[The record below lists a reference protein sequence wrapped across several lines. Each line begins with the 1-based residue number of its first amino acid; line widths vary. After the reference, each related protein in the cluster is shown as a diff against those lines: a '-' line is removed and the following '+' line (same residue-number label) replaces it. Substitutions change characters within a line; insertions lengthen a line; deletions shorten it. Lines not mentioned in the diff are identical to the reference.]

1 MARDNDTTTRFNVDI
16 TELRTQFREAQRQ
29 VRLANSEFQSA
40 TSGMNN
46 WADSADGLSAKINQL
61 NNVLVSEERK
71 LDILRREYELTANA
85 MGSNSR
91 EAQELLIRLNN
102 QQATV
107 GRLRRDITNYQ
118 ASLDEMT
125 SSTNDS
131 RTALERLTDTVSGQE
146 KQLKGLKDDLAN
158 AVLVYG
164 ENSAEAQALK
174 SQIERLNN
182 ELNANRDQ
190 LNNARQSAENYADS
204 LNNSGDSANDN
215 RSALE
220 RLSDTV
226 SGQEKQ
232 LKGLKDD
239 LANAVLVYGE
249 NSAEAQALRS
259 EIERLN
265 TEYNNNRNQLNN
277 ARQSVEDYADSL
289 NNSGDSANDNR
300 TALERLTDTVSDQE
314 TRLADLREAYANAVI
329 EQGESSAEAQ
339 RLAGEISQLS
349 QELSDNRETL
359 ENARNSADEFDNS
372 LEDVEESAEDTG
384 DGFTVL
390 KGAISDLVSDAL
402 SYAIDKFKELMTSAD
417 QALNTLQVKTGL
429 SSDEMSKFKDEM
441 NDLYKNNY
449 GESLEDI
456 ADSFA
461 KVTQNSKETDP
472 SKIKDLVKNAIV
484 LRDSFGYE
492 IPESMRAVNMLIDQF
507 GMTGEEAFNLIAQG
521 SQNGLDKN
529 EDLLDTIN
537 EYGVHY
543 HNLGYSAEEFFN
555 SLKNGTDAGTFSVD
569 KLGDAMK
576 EFGIIAKEGS
586 DETVNAWAT
595 LGLVQG
601 DNSERIQAT
610 TDEISKQKEK
620 IADLEKKLK
629 YAYIEQGNFNEKT
642 DELKKMK
649 MADNIAD
656 WESEL
661 SDLKNG
667 LSLNEKGLKEMQNAG
682 GDTKYTISEL
692 MSAFNEGGDK
702 AKEAT
707 QDVMNALFELDD
719 ETERNALGVQ
729 LFGTMWED
737 LQADGVKALSKIDGE
752 FDKTAETMKEID
764 SIKYDDIGSALGVL
778 GRTIETEIIRP
789 FVDKVVP
796 PIKDFIGWLIENIPI
811 VESTLAGIGT
821 AMATMFVAKQI
832 MAVVN
837 SWKAYKTATEG
848 ASIAQ
853 WLLNSAQLAS
863 PMTLII
869 GLIAGLVA
877 AFVVL
882 WNKSEAFRNFW
893 IELWE
898 NIKSITSDVVT
909 AVGEFFSNLWEN
921 IKSVYSTVAEWFS
934 EKFTAVK
941 DAIITVITPIL
952 DFFSEVWAKIKE
964 FFTPAVEW
972 FKELF
977 SSVWQTI
984 KDIWDNITGFLE
996 GCWELIKVV
1005 FTPVAEW
1012 FKEKFSSAWNGI
1024 KDIFSAVKGWF
1035 TDRWDEI
1042 KAVFSPVADY
1052 FSEKFTGGW
1061 NKTKEAFS
1069 KAGSFFS
1076 DLWEEIKKP
1085 FSTVATWFRDTF
1097 SEAWQNVKDV
1107 FSTGGRIFEGIKEG
1121 ISGVFTTVV
1130 NGIIRGINNVI
1141 EVPFDAI
1148 NSALRKIRDVSI
1160 AGVEPFAD
1168 KIHEIDVPHI
1178 PELARGGVLRKGK
1191 WGFLEGDGDEAVVPL
1206 EKNTR
1211 WIDEVASRIIG
1222 AMPGGIPGTPGNV
1235 SSITNYNFYQ
1245 TNNSPKALSRLEIY
1259 RQSKNLLN
1267 AKGV

>member
-29 VRLANSEFQSA
+29 VRLANAEFQSA

-71 LDILRREYELTANA
+71 LDILRREYELTANE
-85 MGSNSR
+85 MGANSR

-125 SSTNDS
+125 ASTNDS
-131 RTALERLTDTVSGQE
+131 RTALERLTDTVSDQE

-190 LNNARQSAENYADS
+190 INNARQSAENYADS

-226 SGQEKQ
+226 S
-232 LKGLKDD
+232 
-239 LANAVLVYGE
+239 
-249 NSAEAQALRS
+249 
-259 EIERLN
+259 
-265 TEYNNNRNQLNN
+265 
-277 ARQSVEDYADSL
+277 
-289 NNSGDSANDNR
+289 
-300 TALERLTDTVSDQE
+300 DQE
-314 TRLADLREAYANAVI
+314 ARLADLREAYANAVI

-349 QELSDNRETL
+349 QELSDNRDTL

-390 KGAISDLVSDAL
+390 KGAISDLVADAL
-402 SYAIDKFKELMTSAD
+402 NFAIDKFKELMTSAD

-456 ADSFA
+456 ADVFSA
-461 KVTQNSKETDP
+461 ITQNSKETDP
-472 SKIKDLVKNAIV
+472 SKIKDLAKNAIV

-507 GMTGEEAFNLIAQG
+507 GLTGEEAFNLIAQG

-576 EFGIIAKEGS
+576 EFSIVAKEGS

-620 IADLEKKLK
+620 IAELEKKLK

-898 NIKSITSDVVT
+898 NIKSITSEVVT
-909 AVGEFFSNLWEN
+909 AVGEFFSSLWEN
-921 IKSVYSTVAEWFS
+921 IKSVYASVTEWFS

-1148 NSALRKIRDVSI
+1148 NSALIKIRDVSI

-1235 SSITNYNFYQ
+1235 SSTTNYNFYQ

>member
-125 SSTNDS
+125 ASTNDS
-131 RTALERLTDTVSGQE
+131 RTALERLTDTVSDQE

-226 SGQEKQ
+226 S
-232 LKGLKDD
+232 
-239 LANAVLVYGE
+239 
-249 NSAEAQALRS
+249 
-259 EIERLN
+259 
-265 TEYNNNRNQLNN
+265 
-277 ARQSVEDYADSL
+277 
-289 NNSGDSANDNR
+289 
-300 TALERLTDTVSDQE
+300 DQE
-314 TRLADLREAYANAVI
+314 ARLADLREAYANAVI

-390 KGAISDLVSDAL
+390 KGAISDLVADAL
-402 SYAIDKFKELMTSAD
+402 NFAIDKFKELMTSAD

-456 ADSFA
+456 ADVFSA
-461 KVTQNSKETDP
+461 ITQNSKETDP
-472 SKIKDLVKNAIV
+472 SKIKDLAKNAIV

-507 GMTGEEAFNLIAQG
+507 GLTGEEAFNLIAQG
-521 SQNGLDKN
+521 TQNGLDKN

-576 EFGIIAKEGS
+576 EFSIVAKEGS

-649 MADNIAD
+649 MADNIAE
-656 WESEL
+656 WEAEL

-821 AMATMFVAKQI
+821 AMTTMFVAKQI

-898 NIKSITSDVVT
+898 NIKSITSEVVT

-921 IKSVYSTVAEWFS
+921 IKAVYKSVAEWFS

-1012 FKEKFSSAWNGI
+1012 FKDKFSSAWNGI

-1148 NSALRKIRDVSI
+1148 NSALIKIRDVSI

-1235 SSITNYNFYQ
+1235 SSTTNYNFYQ

>member
-71 LDILRREYELTANA
+71 LEILRREYDLTANE
-85 MGSNSR
+85 MGANSR

-125 SSTNDS
+125 ASTNDS
-131 RTALERLTDTVSGQE
+131 RTALERLTDTVSDQE

-164 ENSAEAQALK
+164 ENSTEAQALK

-226 SGQEKQ
+226 S
-232 LKGLKDD
+232 
-239 LANAVLVYGE
+239 
-249 NSAEAQALRS
+249 
-259 EIERLN
+259 
-265 TEYNNNRNQLNN
+265 
-277 ARQSVEDYADSL
+277 
-289 NNSGDSANDNR
+289 
-300 TALERLTDTVSDQE
+300 DQE

-349 QELSDNRETL
+349 QELSDNRDTL

-390 KGAISDLVSDAL
+390 KGAISDLVADAL
-402 SYAIDKFKELMTSAD
+402 NFAIDKFKELMTSAD

-456 ADSFA
+456 ADVFSA
-461 KVTQNSKETDP
+461 ITQNSKETDP
-472 SKIKDLVKNAIV
+472 SKIKDLAKNAIV

-507 GMTGEEAFNLIAQG
+507 GLTGEEAFNLIAQG

-601 DNSERIQAT
+601 DNSERIQTT

-898 NIKSITSDVVT
+898 NIKSITSEVVT
-909 AVGEFFSNLWEN
+909 AVGEFFSGLWEN

-1052 FSEKFTGGW
+1052 FSEKFNDGW
-1061 NKTKEAFS
+1061 DKIKNAFS

-1267 AKGV
+1267 AKGM

>member
-29 VRLANSEFQSA
+29 VRLANAEFQSA

-71 LDILRREYELTANA
+71 LDILRREYELTANE
-85 MGSNSR
+85 MGANSR

-125 SSTNDS
+125 ASTNDS
-131 RTALERLTDTVSGQE
+131 RTALERLTDTVSDQE

-190 LNNARQSAENYADS
+190 INNARQSAENYADS

-226 SGQEKQ
+226 S
-232 LKGLKDD
+232 
-239 LANAVLVYGE
+239 
-249 NSAEAQALRS
+249 
-259 EIERLN
+259 
-265 TEYNNNRNQLNN
+265 
-277 ARQSVEDYADSL
+277 
-289 NNSGDSANDNR
+289 
-300 TALERLTDTVSDQE
+300 DQE
-314 TRLADLREAYANAVI
+314 ARLADLREAYANAVI

-390 KGAISDLVSDAL
+390 KGAISDLVADAL
-402 SYAIDKFKELMTSAD
+402 NFAIDKFKELMTSAD

-456 ADSFA
+456 ADVFSA
-461 KVTQNSKETDP
+461 ITQNSKETDP
-472 SKIKDLVKNAIV
+472 SKIKDLAKNAIV

-507 GMTGEEAFNLIAQG
+507 GLTGEEAFNLIAQG

-601 DNSERIQAT
+601 DNSERIQTT

-898 NIKSITSDVVT
+898 NIKSITSEVVT
-909 AVGEFFSNLWEN
+909 AVGEFFSGLWEN

-1052 FSEKFTGGW
+1052 FSEKFNDGW
-1061 NKTKEAFS
+1061 DKIKNAFS

>member
-29 VRLANSEFQSA
+29 VRLANAEFQSA

-71 LDILRREYELTANA
+71 LDILRREYELTANE
-85 MGSNSR
+85 MGANSR

-125 SSTNDS
+125 ASTNDS
-131 RTALERLTDTVSGQE
+131 RTALERLTDTVSDQE

-190 LNNARQSAENYADS
+190 INNARQSAENYADS

-226 SGQEKQ
+226 S
-232 LKGLKDD
+232 
-239 LANAVLVYGE
+239 
-249 NSAEAQALRS
+249 
-259 EIERLN
+259 
-265 TEYNNNRNQLNN
+265 
-277 ARQSVEDYADSL
+277 
-289 NNSGDSANDNR
+289 
-300 TALERLTDTVSDQE
+300 DQE
-314 TRLADLREAYANAVI
+314 ARLADLREAYANAVI

-390 KGAISDLVSDAL
+390 KGAISDLVADAL
-402 SYAIDKFKELMTSAD
+402 NFAIDKFKELMTSAD

-456 ADSFA
+456 ADVFSA
-461 KVTQNSKETDP
+461 ITQNSKETDP
-472 SKIKDLVKNAIV
+472 SKIKDLAKNAIV

-507 GMTGEEAFNLIAQG
+507 GLTGEEAFNLIAQG

-649 MADNIAD
+649 MADNIAE
-656 WESEL
+656 WEAEL

-719 ETERNALGVQ
+719 ETERNVLGVQ

-898 NIKSITSDVVT
+898 NIKSITSEVVT
-909 AVGEFFSNLWEN
+909 AVGEFFSSLWEN

-1012 FKEKFSSAWNGI
+1012 FKDKFSSAWNGI

-1148 NSALRKIRDVSI
+1148 NSALTKIRDVSI

-1235 SSITNYNFYQ
+1235 SSTTNYNFYQ

>member
-131 RTALERLTDTVSGQE
+131 RTALERLTDTVSDQE

-182 ELNANRDQ
+182 ELNANRGQ

-220 RLSDTV
+220 RLS
-226 SGQEKQ
+226 
-232 LKGLKDD
+232 
-239 LANAVLVYGE
+239 
-249 NSAEAQALRS
+249 
-259 EIERLN
+259 
-265 TEYNNNRNQLNN
+265 
-277 ARQSVEDYADSL
+277 
-289 NNSGDSANDNR
+289 
-300 TALERLTDTVSDQE
+300 DTVSDQE

-456 ADSFA
+456 ADVFSA
-461 KVTQNSKETDP
+461 ITQNSKETDP
-472 SKIKDLVKNAIV
+472 SKIKDLAKNAIV

-507 GMTGEEAFNLIAQG
+507 GLTSEEAFNLIAQG
-521 SQNGLDKN
+521 TQNGLDKN

-576 EFGIIAKEGS
+576 EFGIVAKEGS

-620 IADLEKKLK
+620 SADLEKKLK

-649 MADNIAD
+649 MADNIAE

-707 QDVMNALFELDD
+707 QDVMQALFALDD

-737 LQADGVKALSKIDGE
+737 LQADGVKALSNINGE

-811 VESTLAGIGT
+811 VEGTLAGIGT

-869 GLIAGLVA
+869 GLIAGLVT

-898 NIKSITSDVVT
+898 NIKSITSEVVT
-909 AVGEFFSNLWEN
+909 AVGDFFSGLWEN
-921 IKSVYSTVAEWFS
+921 IKAVYATVAEWFS

-952 DFFSEVWAKIKE
+952 DFFSGVWAKIKE

>member
-29 VRLANSEFQSA
+29 VRLANAEFQSA

-46 WADSADGLSAKINQL
+46 WADSTDGLSAKINQL

-71 LDILRREYELTANA
+71 LEILRREYDLTANE
-85 MGSNSR
+85 MGANSR

-125 SSTNDS
+125 ASTNDS
-131 RTALERLTDTVSGQE
+131 RTALERLTDTVSDQE

-190 LNNARQSAENYADS
+190 INNARQSAENYADS
-204 LNNSGDSANDN
+204 LNNSGGSANDN

-220 RLSDTV
+220 RLS
-226 SGQEKQ
+226 
-232 LKGLKDD
+232 
-239 LANAVLVYGE
+239 
-249 NSAEAQALRS
+249 
-259 EIERLN
+259 
-265 TEYNNNRNQLNN
+265 
-277 ARQSVEDYADSL
+277 
-289 NNSGDSANDNR
+289 
-300 TALERLTDTVSDQE
+300 DTVSDQE

-349 QELSDNRETL
+349 QELSDNRDTL
-359 ENARNSADEFDNS
+359 ENVRNSADEFDNS

-390 KGAISDLVSDAL
+390 KGAISDLVADAL
-402 SYAIDKFKELMTSAD
+402 NFAIDKFKELMTSAD

-456 ADSFA
+456 ADVFSA
-461 KVTQNSKETDP
+461 ITQNSKETDP
-472 SKIKDLVKNAIV
+472 SKIKDLAKNAIV

-507 GMTGEEAFNLIAQG
+507 GLTGEEAFNLIAQG

-569 KLGDAMK
+569 NLGDAMK
-576 EFGIIAKEGS
+576 ELGIVAKEGS

-649 MADNIAD
+649 MADNIAE
-656 WESEL
+656 WEAEL

-821 AMATMFVAKQI
+821 AMAAMFVAKQI

-898 NIKSITSDVVT
+898 NIKSITSEVVT
-909 AVGEFFSNLWEN
+909 AVGEFFSGLWEN

-1012 FKEKFSSAWNGI
+1012 FKDKFSSAWNGI

-1052 FSEKFTGGW
+1052 FSEKFNDGW
-1061 NKTKEAFS
+1061 DKTKEAFS

-1107 FSTGGRIFEGIKEG
+1107 FSTGGHIFEGIKEG

-1148 NSALRKIRDVSI
+1148 NSALIKIRDVSI

-1235 SSITNYNFYQ
+1235 SSTTNYNFYQ

>member
-131 RTALERLTDTVSGQE
+131 RTALERLTDTVSDQE
-146 KQLKGLKDDLAN
+146 KQLKGLKDGLAN

-220 RLSDTV
+220 RLS
-226 SGQEKQ
+226 
-232 LKGLKDD
+232 
-239 LANAVLVYGE
+239 
-249 NSAEAQALRS
+249 
-259 EIERLN
+259 
-265 TEYNNNRNQLNN
+265 
-277 ARQSVEDYADSL
+277 
-289 NNSGDSANDNR
+289 
-300 TALERLTDTVSDQE
+300 DTVSDQE

-456 ADSFA
+456 ADVFSA
-461 KVTQNSKETDP
+461 ITQNSKETDP
-472 SKIKDLVKNAIV
+472 SKIKDLAKNAIV

-507 GMTGEEAFNLIAQG
+507 GLTSEEAFNLIAQG
-521 SQNGLDKN
+521 TQNGLDKN

-576 EFGIIAKEGS
+576 EFGIVAKEGS

-649 MADNIAD
+649 MADNIAE

-707 QDVMNALFELDD
+707 QDVMQALFALDD

-737 LQADGVKALSKIDGE
+737 LQADGVKALSNINGE

-811 VESTLAGIGT
+811 VEGTLAGIGT

-869 GLIAGLVA
+869 GLIAGLVT

-898 NIKSITSDVVT
+898 NIKSITSEVVT
-909 AVGEFFSNLWEN
+909 AVGDFFSGLWEN
-921 IKSVYSTVAEWFS
+921 IKAVYATVAEWFS

-952 DFFSEVWAKIKE
+952 DFFSGVWAKIKE
-964 FFTPAVEW
+964 FFAPAVEW

-1012 FKEKFSSAWNGI
+1012 FKDKFSSAWNGI

-1130 NGIIRGINNVI
+1130 NDIIRGINNVI

-1148 NSALRKIRDVSI
+1148 NSALIKIRDVSI

-1235 SSITNYNFYQ
+1235 SSTTNYNFYQ

>member
-29 VRLANSEFQSA
+29 VRLANAEFQSA

-71 LDILRREYELTANA
+71 LEILRREYDLTANE
-85 MGSNSR
+85 MGANSR

-125 SSTNDS
+125 ASTNDS
-131 RTALERLTDTVSGQE
+131 RTALERLTDTVSDQE

-220 RLSDTV
+220 RLS
-226 SGQEKQ
+226 
-232 LKGLKDD
+232 
-239 LANAVLVYGE
+239 
-249 NSAEAQALRS
+249 
-259 EIERLN
+259 
-265 TEYNNNRNQLNN
+265 
-277 ARQSVEDYADSL
+277 
-289 NNSGDSANDNR
+289 
-300 TALERLTDTVSDQE
+300 DTVSDQE

-390 KGAISDLVSDAL
+390 KGAISDLVADAL
-402 SYAIDKFKELMTSAD
+402 NFAIDKFKELMTSAD

-456 ADSFA
+456 ADVFSA
-461 KVTQNSKETDP
+461 ITQNSKETDP
-472 SKIKDLVKNAIV
+472 SKIKDLAKNAIV

-507 GMTGEEAFNLIAQG
+507 GLTGEEAFNLIAQG

-601 DNSERIQAT
+601 DNSERIQTT

-620 IADLEKKLK
+620 IAELEKKLK

-796 PIKDFIGWLIENIPI
+796 PIKDFIGWLIQNIPI

-877 AFVVL
+877 SFVVL

-898 NIKSITSDVVT
+898 NIKSITSEVVT
-909 AVGEFFSNLWEN
+909 AVGEFFSSLWEN

-1052 FSEKFTGGW
+1052 FSEKFNDGW
-1061 NKTKEAFS
+1061 DKIKNAFS

-1148 NSALRKIRDVSI
+1148 NSALTKIRDVSI

-1235 SSITNYNFYQ
+1235 SSTTNYNFYQ

>member
-131 RTALERLTDTVSGQE
+131 RTALERLTDTVSDQE

-220 RLSDTV
+220 RLS
-226 SGQEKQ
+226 
-232 LKGLKDD
+232 
-239 LANAVLVYGE
+239 
-249 NSAEAQALRS
+249 
-259 EIERLN
+259 
-265 TEYNNNRNQLNN
+265 
-277 ARQSVEDYADSL
+277 
-289 NNSGDSANDNR
+289 
-300 TALERLTDTVSDQE
+300 DTVSDQE

-456 ADSFA
+456 ADVFSA
-461 KVTQNSKETDP
+461 ITQNSKETDP
-472 SKIKDLVKNAIV
+472 SKIKDLAKNAIV

-507 GMTGEEAFNLIAQG
+507 GLTGEEAFNLIAQG

-601 DNSERIQAT
+601 DNSERIQTT

-620 IADLEKKLK
+620 IAELEKKLK

-898 NIKSITSDVVT
+898 NIKSITSEVVT
-909 AVGEFFSNLWEN
+909 AVGEFFSSLWEN
-921 IKSVYSTVAEWFS
+921 IKSVYASVTEWFS

-1052 FSEKFTGGW
+1052 FSEKFNDGW
-1061 NKTKEAFS
+1061 DKIKNAFS

-1148 NSALRKIRDVSI
+1148 NSALTKIRDVSI

-1235 SSITNYNFYQ
+1235 SSTTNYNFYQ

>member
-190 LNNARQSAENYADS
+190 INNARQSAENYADS

-220 RLSDTV
+220 RLS
-226 SGQEKQ
+226 
-232 LKGLKDD
+232 
-239 LANAVLVYGE
+239 
-249 NSAEAQALRS
+249 
-259 EIERLN
+259 
-265 TEYNNNRNQLNN
+265 
-277 ARQSVEDYADSL
+277 
-289 NNSGDSANDNR
+289 
-300 TALERLTDTVSDQE
+300 DTVSDQE

-456 ADSFA
+456 ADVFSA
-461 KVTQNSKETDP
+461 ITQNSKETDP
-472 SKIKDLVKNAIV
+472 SKIKDLAKNAIV

-507 GMTGEEAFNLIAQG
+507 GLTGEEAFNLIAQG

-649 MADNIAD
+649 MADNIAE
-656 WESEL
+656 WEAEL

-898 NIKSITSDVVT
+898 NIKSITSEVVT
-909 AVGEFFSNLWEN
+909 AVGEFFSSLWEN
-921 IKSVYSTVAEWFS
+921 IKSVYASVTEWFS

-1012 FKEKFSSAWNGI
+1012 FKDKFSSAWNGI

-1211 WIDEVASRIIG
+1211 WIDEVASRISG
-1222 AMPGGIPGTPGNV
+1222 AMSGGVSGTAGAVNSAV
-1235 SSITNYNFYQ
+1235 TYNFYQ

>member
-71 LDILRREYELTANA
+71 LDILRREYELTANE
-85 MGSNSR
+85 MGANSR

-125 SSTNDS
+125 ASTNDS
-131 RTALERLTDTVSGQE
+131 RTALERLTDTVSDQE

-226 SGQEKQ
+226 S
-232 LKGLKDD
+232 
-239 LANAVLVYGE
+239 
-249 NSAEAQALRS
+249 
-259 EIERLN
+259 
-265 TEYNNNRNQLNN
+265 
-277 ARQSVEDYADSL
+277 
-289 NNSGDSANDNR
+289 
-300 TALERLTDTVSDQE
+300 DQE
-314 TRLADLREAYANAVI
+314 ARLADLREAYANAVI

-349 QELSDNRETL
+349 QELSDNRDTL

-390 KGAISDLVSDAL
+390 KGAISDLVADAL
-402 SYAIDKFKELMTSAD
+402 NFAIDKFKELMTSAD

-456 ADSFA
+456 ADVFSA
-461 KVTQNSKETDP
+461 ITQNSKETDP
-472 SKIKDLVKNAIV
+472 SKIKDLAKNAIV

-507 GMTGEEAFNLIAQG
+507 GLTGEEAFNLIAQG
-521 SQNGLDKN
+521 TQNGLDKN

-642 DELKKMK
+642 NELKKMK

-796 PIKDFIGWLIENIPI
+796 PIKDFIGWLIKNIPI

-898 NIKSITSDVVT
+898 NIKSITSEVVT
-909 AVGEFFSNLWEN
+909 AVGEFFSSLWEN

-1012 FKEKFSSAWNGI
+1012 FKDKFSSAWNGI

-1148 NSALRKIRDVSI
+1148 NSALIKIRDVSI

>member
-131 RTALERLTDTVSGQE
+131 RTALERLTDTVSDQE

-220 RLSDTV
+220 RLS
-226 SGQEKQ
+226 
-232 LKGLKDD
+232 
-239 LANAVLVYGE
+239 
-249 NSAEAQALRS
+249 
-259 EIERLN
+259 
-265 TEYNNNRNQLNN
+265 
-277 ARQSVEDYADSL
+277 
-289 NNSGDSANDNR
+289 
-300 TALERLTDTVSDQE
+300 DTVSDQE

-456 ADSFA
+456 ADVFSA
-461 KVTQNSKETDP
+461 ITQNSKETDP
-472 SKIKDLVKNAIV
+472 SKIKDLAKNAIV

-507 GMTGEEAFNLIAQG
+507 GLTSEEAFNLIAQG
-521 SQNGLDKN
+521 TQNGLDKN

-537 EYGVHY
+537 EYNVHY

-576 EFGIIAKEGS
+576 EFGIVAKEGS

-649 MADNIAD
+649 MADNIAE

-898 NIKSITSDVVT
+898 NIKSITSEVVT
-909 AVGEFFSNLWEN
+909 AVGDFFSGLWEN
-921 IKSVYSTVAEWFS
+921 IKAVYATAAEWFS

-1012 FKEKFSSAWNGI
+1012 FKDKFSSAWNGI

-1206 EKNTR
+1206 EKNTH

-1235 SSITNYNFYQ
+1235 SSTTNYNFYQ

>member
-1 MARDNDTTTRFNVDI
+1 MVLKCGDFMARDNDTTTRFRVDI
-16 TELRTQFREAQRQ
+16 SELRTQFREAQRQ
-29 VRLANSEFQSA
+29 VRLANSEFEAA
-40 TSGMNN
+40 TAGMDN
-46 WADSADGLSAKINQL
+46 WSESADGLSAKINQL
-61 NNVLVSEERK
+61 TRVLDTEQEK
-71 LDILRREYELTANA
+71 LRILSRQYELTRNEL
-85 MGSNSR
+85 GENSR
-91 EAQELLIRLNN
+91 EAQELQIQLNR
-102 QQATV
+102 QRATV
-107 GRLRRDITNYQ
+107 RNVRNELGQYQQRLSDL
-118 ASLDEMT
+118 SD
-125 SSTNDS
+125 STNDN
-131 RTALERLTDTVSGQE
+131 RNALERLSDTVSEQQKE
-146 KQLKGLKDDLAN
+146 LKNLKDDLAN
-158 AVLVYG
+158 AVLEYG
-164 ENSAEAQALK
+164 ENSAEAQALR
-174 SQIERLNN
+174 SQIERLNT
-182 ELNANRDQ
+182 ELNNNRNQ
-190 LNNARQSAENYADS
+190 LNNARQTAEDYADS

-226 SGQEKQ
+226 SEQE
-232 LKGLKDD
+232 
-239 LANAVLVYGE
+239 
-249 NSAEAQALRS
+249 S
-259 EIERLN
+259 RL
-265 TEYNNNRNQLNN
+265 
-277 ARQSVEDYADSL
+277 S
-289 NNSGDSANDNR
+289 
-300 TALERLTDTVSDQE
+300 
-314 TRLADLREAYANAVI
+314 DLREAYANAVI

-349 QELSDNRETL
+349 QELSDNRDTL
-359 ENARNSADEFDNS
+359 ENARGSADEFDNS
-372 LEDVEESAEDTG
+372 LEDIEESAEDTG

-390 KGAISDLVSDAL
+390 KGAISDLVADAISL
-402 SYAIDKFKELMTSAD
+402 AIDKFKELMTSAD

-429 SSDEMSKFKDEM
+429 STDEMAKFKDEM

-456 ADSFA
+456 ADAFA
-461 KVTQNSKETDP
+461 TVAQNSKETDP
-472 SKIKDLVKNAIV
+472 SKIKELTKNALV
-484 LRDSFGYE
+484 LRDSFE
-492 IPESMRAVNMLIDQF
+492 FELPESMRAVNMLMDQF
-507 GMTGEEAFNLIAQG
+507 GLTGEEAFNLIAQG
-521 SQNGLDKN
+521 AQNGLNKN
-529 EDLLDTIN
+529 DDLLDTIN

-543 HNLGYSAEEFFN
+543 HNLGYTAEEFFN

-620 IADLEKKLK
+620 IADLEQKLK

-682 GDTKYTISEL
+682 SDTKYTISEL

-707 QDVMNALFELDD
+707 QDVMNALFALDD

-737 LQADGVKALSKIDGE
+737 LQAEGVEALSHIDGE
-752 FDKTAETMKEID
+752 FDKTADTMKEID

-778 GRTIETEIIRP
+778 GRTIETEILQP
-789 FVDKVVP
+789 LVEKVVP
-796 PIKDFIGWLIENIPI
+796 PIKDFIGWLTQNIPI
-811 VESTLAGIGT
+811 VEAAVIGLGT
-821 AMATMFVAKQI
+821 AMATMFVAKKI
-832 MAVVN
+832 IDVVN
-837 SWKAYKTATEG
+837 AWKAYKAATEG
-848 ASIAQ
+848 ATIAQ
-853 WLLNSAQLAS
+853 WLLNAAQNAN
-863 PMTLII
+863 PMMLII
-869 GLIAGLVA
+869 SLIAGLVA

-898 NIKSITSDVVT
+898 NIKNITSTVVT
-909 AVGEFFSNLWEN
+909 AIGEFFSGLWEN
-921 IKSVYSTVAEWFS
+921 IKVIYSTVAEWFS

-941 DAIITVITPIL
+941 DSIITIITPIL
-952 DFFSEVWAKIKE
+952 EFFSGVWTKIKE
-964 FFTPAVEW
+964 FFSPAVKW
-972 FKELF
+972 FSKLF
-977 SSVWQTI
+977 SSVFKTI
-984 KDIWDNITGFLE
+984 KDIWTNIVGFLE

-1005 FTPVAEW
+1005 FMPVADW
-1012 FKEKFSSAWNGI
+1012 FKEKFSKAWNGI

-1035 TDRWDEI
+1035 TDRWNEI
-1042 KAVFSPVADY
+1042 KTVFSPVADY
-1052 FSEKFTGGW
+1052 FSEKFNAGW

-1069 KAGSFFS
+1069 KTGSFFS

-1085 FSTVATWFRDTF
+1085 FKYVATWFRDTF

-1178 PELARGGVLRKGK
+1178 PELAKGGVLRKGQ

-1206 EKNTR
+1206 ERNTR
-1211 WIDEVASRIIG
+1211 WIDEVASRI
-1222 AMPGGIPGTPGNV
+1222 A
-1235 SSITNYNFYQ
+1235 SSISDGSAATSGVGKSEVNYNFYQ

-1259 RQSKNLLN
+1259 RQSRNLLN

>member
-29 VRLANSEFQSA
+29 VRLANAEFQSA

-71 LDILRREYELTANA
+71 LEILRREYDLTANE
-85 MGSNSR
+85 MGANSR

-125 SSTNDS
+125 ASTNDS
-131 RTALERLTDTVSGQE
+131 RTALERLTDTVSDQE

-190 LNNARQSAENYADS
+190 INNARQSAENYADS

-226 SGQEKQ
+226 S
-232 LKGLKDD
+232 
-239 LANAVLVYGE
+239 
-249 NSAEAQALRS
+249 
-259 EIERLN
+259 
-265 TEYNNNRNQLNN
+265 
-277 ARQSVEDYADSL
+277 
-289 NNSGDSANDNR
+289 
-300 TALERLTDTVSDQE
+300 DQE
-314 TRLADLREAYANAVI
+314 ARLADLREAYANAVI

-390 KGAISDLVSDAL
+390 KGAISDLVADAL
-402 SYAIDKFKELMTSAD
+402 NFAIDKFKELMTSAD

-456 ADSFA
+456 ADVFSA
-461 KVTQNSKETDP
+461 ITQNSKETDP
-472 SKIKDLVKNAIV
+472 SKIKDLAKNAIV

-507 GMTGEEAFNLIAQG
+507 GLTGEEAFNLIAQG

-620 IADLEKKLK
+620 IAELEKKLK

-656 WESEL
+656 WEAEL

-811 VESTLAGIGT
+811 VESTLDGIGT

-882 WNKSEAFRNFW
+882 WNKSEAFRDFW

-898 NIKSITSDVVT
+898 NIKSITSEVVT
-909 AVGEFFSNLWEN
+909 AVGEFFSGLWEN

-1012 FKEKFSSAWNGI
+1012 FKDKFSSAWNGI

-1052 FSEKFTGGW
+1052 FSEKFNDGW
-1061 NKTKEAFS
+1061 DKIKNAFS

-1235 SSITNYNFYQ
+1235 SSTTNYNFYQ

>member
-29 VRLANSEFQSA
+29 VRLANAEFQSA

-71 LDILRREYELTANA
+71 LDILRREYELTANE
-85 MGSNSR
+85 MGANSR

-125 SSTNDS
+125 ASTNDS
-131 RTALERLTDTVSGQE
+131 RTALERLTDTVSDQE

-190 LNNARQSAENYADS
+190 INNARQSAENYADS

-226 SGQEKQ
+226 S
-232 LKGLKDD
+232 
-239 LANAVLVYGE
+239 
-249 NSAEAQALRS
+249 
-259 EIERLN
+259 
-265 TEYNNNRNQLNN
+265 
-277 ARQSVEDYADSL
+277 
-289 NNSGDSANDNR
+289 
-300 TALERLTDTVSDQE
+300 DQE
-314 TRLADLREAYANAVI
+314 ARLADLREAYANAVI

-384 DGFTVL
+384 NGFTVL
-390 KGAISDLVSDAL
+390 KGAISDLVADAL
-402 SYAIDKFKELMTSAD
+402 NFAIDKFKELMTSAD

-456 ADSFA
+456 ADVFSA
-461 KVTQNSKETDP
+461 ITQNSKETDP
-472 SKIKDLVKNAIV
+472 SKIKDLAKNAIV

-507 GMTGEEAFNLIAQG
+507 GLTGEEAFNLIAQG

-601 DNSERIQAT
+601 DNSERIQTT

-620 IADLEKKLK
+620 IAELEKKLK

-832 MAVVN
+832 MAVVS

-898 NIKSITSDVVT
+898 NIKSITSEVVT

-952 DFFSEVWAKIKE
+952 DFFSGVWTKIKE

-972 FKELF
+972 FSKLF
-977 SSVWQTI
+977 TSVWETI

-1148 NSALRKIRDVSI
+1148 NSALIKIRDVSI

-1235 SSITNYNFYQ
+1235 SSTTNYNFYQ

>member
-46 WADSADGLSAKINQL
+46 WADSADGISAKINQL

-71 LDILRREYELTANA
+71 LEILRREYELTSNA

-131 RTALERLTDTVSGQE
+131 RTALERLTDTVSDQE

-190 LNNARQSAENYADS
+190 INNARQSAENYADS

-220 RLSDTV
+220 RLS
-226 SGQEKQ
+226 
-232 LKGLKDD
+232 
-239 LANAVLVYGE
+239 
-249 NSAEAQALRS
+249 
-259 EIERLN
+259 
-265 TEYNNNRNQLNN
+265 
-277 ARQSVEDYADSL
+277 
-289 NNSGDSANDNR
+289 
-300 TALERLTDTVSDQE
+300 DTVSDQE

-456 ADSFA
+456 AESFA

-898 NIKSITSDVVT
+898 NIKSITSEVVT
-909 AVGEFFSNLWEN
+909 AVGEFFSGLWEN

-952 DFFSEVWAKIKE
+952 DFFSGVWTKIKE

-972 FKELF
+972 FSKLF
-977 SSVWQTI
+977 TSVWETI

-1052 FSEKFTGGW
+1052 FSEKFNDGW
-1061 NKTKEAFS
+1061 DKTKNAFS

-1148 NSALRKIRDVSI
+1148 NSALTKIRDVSI

-1235 SSITNYNFYQ
+1235 SSTTNYNFYQ

>member
-131 RTALERLTDTVSGQE
+131 RTALERLTDTVSDQE

-190 LNNARQSAENYADS
+190 INNARQSAENYADS

-226 SGQEKQ
+226 S
-232 LKGLKDD
+232 
-239 LANAVLVYGE
+239 
-249 NSAEAQALRS
+249 
-259 EIERLN
+259 
-265 TEYNNNRNQLNN
+265 
-277 ARQSVEDYADSL
+277 
-289 NNSGDSANDNR
+289 
-300 TALERLTDTVSDQE
+300 DQE
-314 TRLADLREAYANAVI
+314 ARLADLREAYANAVI

-390 KGAISDLVSDAL
+390 KGAISDLVADAL
-402 SYAIDKFKELMTSAD
+402 NFAIDKFKELMTSAD

-456 ADSFA
+456 ADVFSA
-461 KVTQNSKETDP
+461 ITQNSKETDP
-472 SKIKDLVKNAIV
+472 SKIKDLAKNAIV

-507 GMTGEEAFNLIAQG
+507 GLTGEEAFNLIAQG

-667 LSLNEKGLKEMQNAG
+667 LSLNEKSLKEMQNTG

-821 AMATMFVAKQI
+821 SMAAMFVAKQI

-898 NIKSITSDVVT
+898 NIKSITSEVVT
-909 AVGEFFSNLWEN
+909 AVGEFFSGLWEN

-1148 NSALRKIRDVSI
+1148 NSALIKIRDVSI

>member
-29 VRLANSEFQSA
+29 VRLANAEFQSA

-71 LDILRREYELTANA
+71 LDILRREYELTANE
-85 MGSNSR
+85 MGANSR

-125 SSTNDS
+125 ASTNDS
-131 RTALERLTDTVSGQE
+131 RTALERLTDTVSDQE

-190 LNNARQSAENYADS
+190 INNARQSAENYADS

-226 SGQEKQ
+226 S
-232 LKGLKDD
+232 
-239 LANAVLVYGE
+239 
-249 NSAEAQALRS
+249 
-259 EIERLN
+259 
-265 TEYNNNRNQLNN
+265 
-277 ARQSVEDYADSL
+277 
-289 NNSGDSANDNR
+289 
-300 TALERLTDTVSDQE
+300 DQE
-314 TRLADLREAYANAVI
+314 ARLADLREAYANAVI

-390 KGAISDLVSDAL
+390 KGAISDLVADAL
-402 SYAIDKFKELMTSAD
+402 NFAIDKFKELMTSAD

-456 ADSFA
+456 ADVFSA
-461 KVTQNSKETDP
+461 ITQNSKETDP
-472 SKIKDLVKNAIV
+472 SKIKDLAKNAIV

-507 GMTGEEAFNLIAQG
+507 GLTGEEAFNLIAQG

-620 IADLEKKLK
+620 IAELEKKLK

-898 NIKSITSDVVT
+898 NIKSITSEVVT
-909 AVGEFFSNLWEN
+909 AVGEFFSGLWEN

-1012 FKEKFSSAWNGI
+1012 FKDKFSSAWNGI

-1052 FSEKFTGGW
+1052 FSEKFNDGW
-1061 NKTKEAFS
+1061 DKIKNAFS

-1235 SSITNYNFYQ
+1235 SSTTNYNFYQ

>member
-46 WADSADGLSAKINQL
+46 WTDSADGLSAKINQL

-71 LDILRREYELTANA
+71 LEILRREYDLTANE
-85 MGSNSR
+85 MGANSR

-125 SSTNDS
+125 ASTNDS
-131 RTALERLTDTVSGQE
+131 RTALERLTDTVSDQE

-220 RLSDTV
+220 RLS
-226 SGQEKQ
+226 
-232 LKGLKDD
+232 
-239 LANAVLVYGE
+239 
-249 NSAEAQALRS
+249 
-259 EIERLN
+259 
-265 TEYNNNRNQLNN
+265 
-277 ARQSVEDYADSL
+277 
-289 NNSGDSANDNR
+289 
-300 TALERLTDTVSDQE
+300 DTVSDQE

-390 KGAISDLVSDAL
+390 KGAISDLVADAL
-402 SYAIDKFKELMTSAD
+402 NFAIDKFKELMTSAD

-456 ADSFA
+456 ADVFSA
-461 KVTQNSKETDP
+461 ITQNSKETDP
-472 SKIKDLVKNAIV
+472 SKIKDLAKNAIV

-507 GMTGEEAFNLIAQG
+507 GLTGEEAFNLIAQG

-601 DNSERIQAT
+601 DNSERIQTT

-898 NIKSITSDVVT
+898 NIKSITSEVVT
-909 AVGEFFSNLWEN
+909 AVGEFFSGLWEN

-1052 FSEKFTGGW
+1052 FSEKFNDGW
-1061 NKTKEAFS
+1061 DKIKNAFS

>member
-29 VRLANSEFQSA
+29 VRLANAEFQSA

-71 LDILRREYELTANA
+71 LEILRREYDLTANE
-85 MGSNSR
+85 MGANSR

-125 SSTNDS
+125 ASTNDS
-131 RTALERLTDTVSGQE
+131 RTALERLTDTVSDQE

-182 ELNANRDQ
+182 ELNTNRDQ
-190 LNNARQSAENYADS
+190 INNARQSAENYADS

-220 RLSDTV
+220 RLS
-226 SGQEKQ
+226 
-232 LKGLKDD
+232 
-239 LANAVLVYGE
+239 
-249 NSAEAQALRS
+249 
-259 EIERLN
+259 
-265 TEYNNNRNQLNN
+265 
-277 ARQSVEDYADSL
+277 
-289 NNSGDSANDNR
+289 
-300 TALERLTDTVSDQE
+300 DTVSDQE

-456 ADSFA
+456 AESFA

-507 GMTGEEAFNLIAQG
+507 GLTGEEAFNLIAQG
-521 SQNGLDKN
+521 TQNGLDKN

-576 EFGIIAKEGS
+576 EFGIVAKEGS

-707 QDVMNALFELDD
+707 QDVMQALFALDD

-737 LQADGVKALSKIDGE
+737 LQADGVKALSNINGE

-796 PIKDFIGWLIENIPI
+796 PIKDFIGWLIQNIPI

-898 NIKSITSDVVT
+898 NIKSITSEVVT
-909 AVGEFFSNLWEN
+909 AVGEFFSSLWEN
-921 IKSVYSTVAEWFS
+921 IKSVYASVTEWFS

-1012 FKEKFSSAWNGI
+1012 FKDKFSSAWNGI

-1052 FSEKFTGGW
+1052 FSEKFNDGW
-1061 NKTKEAFS
+1061 DKIKNAFS

>member
-29 VRLANSEFQSA
+29 VRLANAEFQSA

-131 RTALERLTDTVSGQE
+131 RTALERLTDTVSDQE

-220 RLSDTV
+220 RLS
-226 SGQEKQ
+226 
-232 LKGLKDD
+232 
-239 LANAVLVYGE
+239 
-249 NSAEAQALRS
+249 
-259 EIERLN
+259 
-265 TEYNNNRNQLNN
+265 
-277 ARQSVEDYADSL
+277 
-289 NNSGDSANDNR
+289 
-300 TALERLTDTVSDQE
+300 DTVSDQE

-456 ADSFA
+456 ADVFSA
-461 KVTQNSKETDP
+461 ITQNSKETDP
-472 SKIKDLVKNAIV
+472 SKIKDLAKNAIV

-507 GMTGEEAFNLIAQG
+507 GLTGEEAFNLIAQG

-601 DNSERIQAT
+601 DNSERIQTT

-620 IADLEKKLK
+620 IAELEKKLK

-821 AMATMFVAKQI
+821 AMAAMFVAKQI

-898 NIKSITSDVVT
+898 NIKSITSEVVT
-909 AVGEFFSNLWEN
+909 AVGEFFSGLWEN

-1012 FKEKFSSAWNGI
+1012 FKDKFSSAWNGI

-1052 FSEKFTGGW
+1052 FSEKFNDGW
-1061 NKTKEAFS
+1061 DKIKNAFS

-1148 NSALRKIRDVSI
+1148 NSALTKIRDVSI

-1235 SSITNYNFYQ
+1235 SSTTNYNFYQ

>member
-131 RTALERLTDTVSGQE
+131 RTALERLTDTVSDQE

-226 SGQEKQ
+226 S
-232 LKGLKDD
+232 
-239 LANAVLVYGE
+239 
-249 NSAEAQALRS
+249 
-259 EIERLN
+259 
-265 TEYNNNRNQLNN
+265 
-277 ARQSVEDYADSL
+277 
-289 NNSGDSANDNR
+289 
-300 TALERLTDTVSDQE
+300 DQE

-372 LEDVEESAEDTG
+372 LEDVEESAEDIG

-456 ADSFA
+456 AESFA

-507 GMTGEEAFNLIAQG
+507 GLTGEEAFNLIAQG

-719 ETERNALGVQ
+719 ETERNVLGVQ

-898 NIKSITSDVVT
+898 NIKSITSEVVT
-909 AVGEFFSNLWEN
+909 AVGEFFSSLWEN
-921 IKSVYSTVAEWFS
+921 IKSVYASVTEWFS

-941 DAIITVITPIL
+941 DAIITFITPIL
-952 DFFSEVWAKIKE
+952 DFFSKVWVKIKE
-964 FFTPAVEW
+964 FFTPALEW

-1024 KDIFSAVKGWF
+1024 KDIFSAVTGWF

-1148 NSALRKIRDVSI
+1148 NSALIKIRDVSI

-1211 WIDEVASRIIG
+1211 WIYEVASRIIG

-1235 SSITNYNFYQ
+1235 FSTTNYNFYQ

-1267 AKGV
+1267 AKGA

>member
-1 MARDNDTTTRFNVDI
+1 MVLKCGDFMARDNDTTTRFRVDI
-16 TELRTQFREAQRQ
+16 SELRTQFREAQRQ
-29 VRLANSEFQSA
+29 VRLANSEFEAATAGMDNWSESA
-40 TSGMNN
+40 N
-46 WADSADGLSAKINQL
+46 GLSSKINQL
-61 NNVLVSEERK
+61 TRVLDTEQEK
-71 LDILRREYELTANA
+71 LRILSRQYELTRNEL
-85 MGSNSR
+85 GENSR
-91 EAQELLIRLNN
+91 EAQELLIQLNR
-102 QQATV
+102 QRATV
-107 GRLRRDITNYQ
+107 RNVRNELGQYQQRLSDL
-118 ASLDEMT
+118 SD
-125 SSTNDS
+125 STNDN
-131 RTALERLTDTVSGQE
+131 RNALERLSDTISDQQKE
-146 KQLKGLKDDLAN
+146 LKSLKDDLAN
-158 AVLVYG
+158 AVLEYG
-164 ENSAEAQALK
+164 ENSAEAQALR
-174 SQIERLNN
+174 SQIERLNT
-182 ELNANRDQ
+182 ELNNNRNQ
-190 LNNARQSAENYADS
+190 LNNARQTAEDYTDS

-226 SGQEKQ
+226 SEQE
-232 LKGLKDD
+232 
-239 LANAVLVYGE
+239 
-249 NSAEAQALRS
+249 S
-259 EIERLN
+259 RL
-265 TEYNNNRNQLNN
+265 
-277 ARQSVEDYADSL
+277 S
-289 NNSGDSANDNR
+289 
-300 TALERLTDTVSDQE
+300 
-314 TRLADLREAYANAVI
+314 DLREAYANAVI

-349 QELSDNRETL
+349 QELSDNRDTL
-359 ENARNSADEFDNS
+359 ENARGSADEFDNS
-372 LEDVEESAEDTG
+372 LEDIEESAEDTG

-390 KGAISDLVSDAL
+390 KGAISDLVADAISL
-402 SYAIDKFKELMTSAD
+402 AIDKFKELMTSAD

-429 SSDEMSKFKDEM
+429 SNDEMAKFKDEM

-456 ADSFA
+456 ADAFA
-461 KVTQNSKETDP
+461 TVTQNSKETDP
-472 SKIKDLVKNAIV
+472 SKIKDLAKNALV
-484 LRDSFGYE
+484 LRDSFE
-492 IPESMRAVNMLIDQF
+492 FELPESMRAVNMLMDQF
-507 GMTGEEAFNLIAQG
+507 GLSGEEAFNLIAQG
-521 SQNGLDKN
+521 AQNGLNKN
-529 EDLLDTIN
+529 DDLLDTIN
-537 EYGVHY
+537 EYSVHY
-543 HNLGYSAEEFFN
+543 HNLGYTAEEFFN
-555 SLKNGTDAGTFSVD
+555 SLANGTDAGTFSVD

-576 EFGIIAKEGS
+576 EFGIVAKEGS

-620 IADLEKKLK
+620 ISELEKKLK

-649 MADNIAD
+649 MADNISE
-656 WESEL
+656 WENEL

-667 LSLNEKGLKEMQNAG
+667 LSLNEKGLKEMQSAG
-682 GDTKYTISEL
+682 GDTKYTVSEL
-692 MSAFNEGGDK
+692 MTAFNEGGDK

-707 QDVMNALFELDD
+707 QDVMNALFALDD

-811 VESTLAGIGT
+811 VESALAGIGT

-832 MAVVN
+832 MAVVS
-837 SWKAYKTATEG
+837 SWKAYKAATEG
-848 ASIAQ
+848 ATIAQ
-853 WLLNSAQLAS
+853 WLLNAAQNAN
-863 PMTLII
+863 PMMLII
-869 GLIAGLVA
+869 SLIAGLVA

-882 WNKSEAFRNFW
+882 WNKSDAFRNFW

-898 NIKSITSDVVT
+898 NIKSITSTVVT
-909 AVGEFFSNLWEN
+909 AIGEFFSGLWEN
-921 IKSVYSTVAEWFS
+921 IKTIYSTVAEWFS

-941 DAIITVITPIL
+941 DSIITVITPIL
-952 DFFSEVWAKIKE
+952 EFFSGVWAKIKE

-1012 FKEKFSSAWNGI
+1012 FKEKFSSAWNSI

-1168 KIHEIDVPHI
+1168 KIHEIDVPQI
-1178 PELARGGVLRKGK
+1178 PELAKGGVLRKGQ

-1211 WIDEVASRIIG
+1211 WIDEVASRISNLISDGNASISG
-1222 AMPGGIPGTPGNV
+1222 AGRSEV
-1235 SSITNYNFYQ
+1235 NYNFYQ

-1259 RQSKNLLN
+1259 RQSRNLLN

>member
-226 SGQEKQ
+226 S
-232 LKGLKDD
+232 
-239 LANAVLVYGE
+239 
-249 NSAEAQALRS
+249 
-259 EIERLN
+259 
-265 TEYNNNRNQLNN
+265 
-277 ARQSVEDYADSL
+277 
-289 NNSGDSANDNR
+289 
-300 TALERLTDTVSDQE
+300 DQE

-456 ADSFA
+456 AESFA

-898 NIKSITSDVVT
+898 NIKSITS
-909 AVGEFFSNLWEN
+909 
-921 IKSVYSTVAEWFS
+921 
-934 EKFTAVK
+934 
-941 DAIITVITPIL
+941 
-952 DFFSEVWAKIKE
+952 
-964 FFTPAVEW
+964 
-972 FKELF
+972 
-977 SSVWQTI
+977 
-984 KDIWDNITGFLE
+984 
-996 GCWELIKVV
+996 
-1005 FTPVAEW
+1005 
-1012 FKEKFSSAWNGI
+1012 
-1024 KDIFSAVKGWF
+1024 
-1035 TDRWDEI
+1035 
-1042 KAVFSPVADY
+1042 
-1052 FSEKFTGGW
+1052 
-1061 NKTKEAFS
+1061 
-1069 KAGSFFS
+1069 
-1076 DLWEEIKKP
+1076 
-1085 FSTVATWFRDTF
+1085 
-1097 SEAWQNVKDV
+1097 
-1107 FSTGGRIFEGIKEG
+1107 
-1121 ISGVFTTVV
+1121 
-1130 NGIIRGINNVI
+1130 
-1141 EVPFDAI
+1141 
-1148 NSALRKIRDVSI
+1148 
-1160 AGVEPFAD
+1160 
-1168 KIHEIDVPHI
+1168 
-1178 PELARGGVLRKGK
+1178 
-1191 WGFLEGDGDEAVVPL
+1191 
-1206 EKNTR
+1206 
-1211 WIDEVASRIIG
+1211 
-1222 AMPGGIPGTPGNV
+1222 
-1235 SSITNYNFYQ
+1235 
-1245 TNNSPKALSRLEIY
+1245 
-1259 RQSKNLLN
+1259 
-1267 AKGV
+1267 

>member
-131 RTALERLTDTVSGQE
+131 RTALERLTDTVSDQE

-190 LNNARQSAENYADS
+190 INNARQSAENYADS

-226 SGQEKQ
+226 S
-232 LKGLKDD
+232 
-239 LANAVLVYGE
+239 
-249 NSAEAQALRS
+249 
-259 EIERLN
+259 
-265 TEYNNNRNQLNN
+265 
-277 ARQSVEDYADSL
+277 
-289 NNSGDSANDNR
+289 
-300 TALERLTDTVSDQE
+300 DQE
-314 TRLADLREAYANAVI
+314 ARLADLREAYANAVI

-390 KGAISDLVSDAL
+390 KGAISDLVADAL
-402 SYAIDKFKELMTSAD
+402 NFAIDKFKELMTSAD

-456 ADSFA
+456 ADVFSA
-461 KVTQNSKETDP
+461 ITQNSKETDP
-472 SKIKDLVKNAIV
+472 SKIKDLAKNAIV

-507 GMTGEEAFNLIAQG
+507 GLTGEEAFNLIAQG

-667 LSLNEKGLKEMQNAG
+667 LSLNEKSLKEMQNTG

-821 AMATMFVAKQI
+821 SMAAMFVAKQI

-898 NIKSITSDVVT
+898 NIKSITSEVVT
-909 AVGEFFSNLWEN
+909 AVGEFFSSLWEN
-921 IKSVYSTVAEWFS
+921 IKSVYASVTEWFS

-1148 NSALRKIRDVSI
+1148 NSALIKIRDVSI

-1235 SSITNYNFYQ
+1235 SSTTNYNFYQ

>member
-131 RTALERLTDTVSGQE
+131 RTALERLTDTVSDQE

-190 LNNARQSAENYADS
+190 INNARQSAENYADS

-226 SGQEKQ
+226 S
-232 LKGLKDD
+232 
-239 LANAVLVYGE
+239 
-249 NSAEAQALRS
+249 
-259 EIERLN
+259 
-265 TEYNNNRNQLNN
+265 
-277 ARQSVEDYADSL
+277 
-289 NNSGDSANDNR
+289 
-300 TALERLTDTVSDQE
+300 DQE
-314 TRLADLREAYANAVI
+314 ARLADLREAYANAVI

-390 KGAISDLVSDAL
+390 KGAISDLVADAL
-402 SYAIDKFKELMTSAD
+402 NFAIDKFKELMTSAD

-456 ADSFA
+456 AESFA

-507 GMTGEEAFNLIAQG
+507 GLTGEEAFNLIAQG

-601 DNSERIQAT
+601 DNSERIQTT

-620 IADLEKKLK
+620 IAELEKKLK

-667 LSLNEKGLKEMQNAG
+667 LSLNEKSLKEMQNTG

-821 AMATMFVAKQI
+821 SMAAMFVAKQI

-898 NIKSITSDVVT
+898 NIKSITSEVVT
-909 AVGEFFSNLWEN
+909 AVGEFFSGLWEN

-1148 NSALRKIRDVSI
+1148 NSALIKIRDVSI

>member
-29 VRLANSEFQSA
+29 VRLANAEFQSA

-71 LDILRREYELTANA
+71 LDILRREYELTANE
-85 MGSNSR
+85 MGANSR

-125 SSTNDS
+125 ASTNDS
-131 RTALERLTDTVSGQE
+131 RTALERLTDTVSDQE

-190 LNNARQSAENYADS
+190 INNARQSAENYADS

-226 SGQEKQ
+226 S
-232 LKGLKDD
+232 
-239 LANAVLVYGE
+239 
-249 NSAEAQALRS
+249 
-259 EIERLN
+259 
-265 TEYNNNRNQLNN
+265 
-277 ARQSVEDYADSL
+277 
-289 NNSGDSANDNR
+289 
-300 TALERLTDTVSDQE
+300 DQE
-314 TRLADLREAYANAVI
+314 ARLADLREAYANAVI

-349 QELSDNRETL
+349 QELSDNRDTL
-359 ENARNSADEFDNS
+359 ENVRNSADEFDNS

-390 KGAISDLVSDAL
+390 KGAISDLVADAL
-402 SYAIDKFKELMTSAD
+402 NFAIDKFKELMTSAD

-456 ADSFA
+456 ADVFSA
-461 KVTQNSKETDP
+461 ITQNSKETDP
-472 SKIKDLVKNAIV
+472 SKIKDLAKNAIV

-507 GMTGEEAFNLIAQG
+507 GLTGEEAFNLIAQG

-649 MADNIAD
+649 MADNIAE
-656 WESEL
+656 WEAEL

-898 NIKSITSDVVT
+898 NIKSITSEVVT
-909 AVGEFFSNLWEN
+909 AVGEFFSSLWEN
-921 IKSVYSTVAEWFS
+921 IKSVYASVTEWFS

-1012 FKEKFSSAWNGI
+1012 FKDKFSSAWNGI

-1235 SSITNYNFYQ
+1235 SSTTNYNFYQ

>member
-71 LDILRREYELTANA
+71 LDILRREYELTANE
-85 MGSNSR
+85 MGANSR

-125 SSTNDS
+125 ASTNDS
-131 RTALERLTDTVSGQE
+131 RTALERLTDTVSDQE

-190 LNNARQSAENYADS
+190 INNARQSAENYADS

-220 RLSDTV
+220 RLS
-226 SGQEKQ
+226 
-232 LKGLKDD
+232 
-239 LANAVLVYGE
+239 
-249 NSAEAQALRS
+249 
-259 EIERLN
+259 
-265 TEYNNNRNQLNN
+265 
-277 ARQSVEDYADSL
+277 
-289 NNSGDSANDNR
+289 
-300 TALERLTDTVSDQE
+300 DTVSDQE

-390 KGAISDLVSDAL
+390 KGAISDLVADAL
-402 SYAIDKFKELMTSAD
+402 NFAIDKFKELMTSAD

-456 ADSFA
+456 ADVFSA
-461 KVTQNSKETDP
+461 ITQNSKETDP
-472 SKIKDLVKNAIV
+472 SKIKDLAKNAII

-507 GMTGEEAFNLIAQG
+507 GLTGEEAFNLIAQG

-601 DNSERIQAT
+601 DNSERIQTT

-620 IADLEKKLK
+620 IAELEKKLK

-649 MADNIAD
+649 MADNNAD

-898 NIKSITSDVVT
+898 NIKSITSEVVT
-909 AVGEFFSNLWEN
+909 AVGEFFSSLWEN
-921 IKSVYSTVAEWFS
+921 IKSVYASVTEWFS

-941 DAIITVITPIL
+941 DAIITVMTPIL

-1235 SSITNYNFYQ
+1235 SSTTNYNFYQ

-1267 AKGV
+1267 AKGM

>member
-226 SGQEKQ
+226 S
-232 LKGLKDD
+232 
-239 LANAVLVYGE
+239 
-249 NSAEAQALRS
+249 
-259 EIERLN
+259 
-265 TEYNNNRNQLNN
+265 
-277 ARQSVEDYADSL
+277 
-289 NNSGDSANDNR
+289 
-300 TALERLTDTVSDQE
+300 DQE

-507 GMTGEEAFNLIAQG
+507 GLTGEEAFNLIAQG

-629 YAYIEQGNFNEKT
+629 YAYIEQGKFNEKT

-667 LSLNEKGLKEMQNAG
+667 LSLNEK
-682 GDTKYTISEL
+682 D
-692 MSAFNEGGDK
+692 
-702 AKEAT
+702 
-707 QDVMNALFELDD
+707 
-719 ETERNALGVQ
+719 
-729 LFGTMWED
+729 
-737 LQADGVKALSKIDGE
+737 
-752 FDKTAETMKEID
+752 
-764 SIKYDDIGSALGVL
+764 
-778 GRTIETEIIRP
+778 
-789 FVDKVVP
+789 
-796 PIKDFIGWLIENIPI
+796 
-811 VESTLAGIGT
+811 
-821 AMATMFVAKQI
+821 
-832 MAVVN
+832 
-837 SWKAYKTATEG
+837 
-848 ASIAQ
+848 
-853 WLLNSAQLAS
+853 
-863 PMTLII
+863 
-869 GLIAGLVA
+869 
-877 AFVVL
+877 
-882 WNKSEAFRNFW
+882 
-893 IELWE
+893 
-898 NIKSITSDVVT
+898 
-909 AVGEFFSNLWEN
+909 
-921 IKSVYSTVAEWFS
+921 
-934 EKFTAVK
+934 
-941 DAIITVITPIL
+941 
-952 DFFSEVWAKIKE
+952 
-964 FFTPAVEW
+964 
-972 FKELF
+972 
-977 SSVWQTI
+977 
-984 KDIWDNITGFLE
+984 
-996 GCWELIKVV
+996 
-1005 FTPVAEW
+1005 
-1012 FKEKFSSAWNGI
+1012 
-1024 KDIFSAVKGWF
+1024 
-1035 TDRWDEI
+1035 
-1042 KAVFSPVADY
+1042 
-1052 FSEKFTGGW
+1052 
-1061 NKTKEAFS
+1061 
-1069 KAGSFFS
+1069 
-1076 DLWEEIKKP
+1076 
-1085 FSTVATWFRDTF
+1085 
-1097 SEAWQNVKDV
+1097 
-1107 FSTGGRIFEGIKEG
+1107 
-1121 ISGVFTTVV
+1121 
-1130 NGIIRGINNVI
+1130 
-1141 EVPFDAI
+1141 
-1148 NSALRKIRDVSI
+1148 
-1160 AGVEPFAD
+1160 
-1168 KIHEIDVPHI
+1168 
-1178 PELARGGVLRKGK
+1178 
-1191 WGFLEGDGDEAVVPL
+1191 
-1206 EKNTR
+1206 
-1211 WIDEVASRIIG
+1211 
-1222 AMPGGIPGTPGNV
+1222 
-1235 SSITNYNFYQ
+1235 
-1245 TNNSPKALSRLEIY
+1245 
-1259 RQSKNLLN
+1259 
-1267 AKGV
+1267 

>member
-131 RTALERLTDTVSGQE
+131 RTALERLTDTVSDQE

-226 SGQEKQ
+226 S
-232 LKGLKDD
+232 
-239 LANAVLVYGE
+239 
-249 NSAEAQALRS
+249 
-259 EIERLN
+259 
-265 TEYNNNRNQLNN
+265 
-277 ARQSVEDYADSL
+277 
-289 NNSGDSANDNR
+289 
-300 TALERLTDTVSDQE
+300 DQE

-384 DGFTVL
+384 NGFTVL
-390 KGAISDLVSDAL
+390 KGAISDLVADAL
-402 SYAIDKFKELMTSAD
+402 NFAIDKFKELMTSAD

-456 ADSFA
+456 ADVFSA
-461 KVTQNSKETDP
+461 ITQNSKETDP
-472 SKIKDLVKNAIV
+472 SKIKDLAKNAIV

-507 GMTGEEAFNLIAQG
+507 GLTGEEAFNLIAQG

-576 EFGIIAKEGS
+576 EFGIVAKEGS
-586 DETVNAWAT
+586 DETINAWAT

-649 MADNIAD
+649 MADNIAE
-656 WESEL
+656 WEAEL

-898 NIKSITSDVVT
+898 NIKSITSEVVT
-909 AVGEFFSNLWEN
+909 AVGEFFSSLWEN
-921 IKSVYSTVAEWFS
+921 IKSVYASVTEWFS

-1052 FSEKFTGGW
+1052 FSEKFNDGW
-1061 NKTKEAFS
+1061 DKIKNAFS

-1235 SSITNYNFYQ
+1235 SSTTNYNFYQ

>member
-131 RTALERLTDTVSGQE
+131 RTALERLTDTVSDQE

-226 SGQEKQ
+226 S
-232 LKGLKDD
+232 
-239 LANAVLVYGE
+239 
-249 NSAEAQALRS
+249 
-259 EIERLN
+259 
-265 TEYNNNRNQLNN
+265 
-277 ARQSVEDYADSL
+277 
-289 NNSGDSANDNR
+289 
-300 TALERLTDTVSDQE
+300 DQE

-384 DGFTVL
+384 NGFTVL
-390 KGAISDLVSDAL
+390 KGAISDLVADAL
-402 SYAIDKFKELMTSAD
+402 NFAIDKFKELMTSAD

-456 ADSFA
+456 ADVFSA
-461 KVTQNSKETDP
+461 ITQNSKETDP
-472 SKIKDLVKNAIV
+472 SKIKDLAKNAIV

-507 GMTGEEAFNLIAQG
+507 GLTGEEAFNLIAQG

-601 DNSERIQAT
+601 DNSERIQTT

-898 NIKSITSDVVT
+898 NIKSITSEVVT
-909 AVGEFFSNLWEN
+909 AVGEFFSSLWEN
-921 IKSVYSTVAEWFS
+921 IKSVYASVTEWFS

-1012 FKEKFSSAWNGI
+1012 FKDKFSSAWNGI

-1052 FSEKFTGGW
+1052 FSEKFNDGW
-1061 NKTKEAFS
+1061 DKIKNAFS

-1148 NSALRKIRDVSI
+1148 NSALIKIRDVSI

-1235 SSITNYNFYQ
+1235 SSTTNYNFYQ

>member
-190 LNNARQSAENYADS
+190 INNARQSAENYADS

-226 SGQEKQ
+226 S
-232 LKGLKDD
+232 
-239 LANAVLVYGE
+239 
-249 NSAEAQALRS
+249 
-259 EIERLN
+259 
-265 TEYNNNRNQLNN
+265 
-277 ARQSVEDYADSL
+277 
-289 NNSGDSANDNR
+289 
-300 TALERLTDTVSDQE
+300 DQE
-314 TRLADLREAYANAVI
+314 ARLADLREAYANAVI

-349 QELSDNRETL
+349 QELSDNRDTL

-390 KGAISDLVSDAL
+390 KGAISDLVADAL
-402 SYAIDKFKELMTSAD
+402 NFAIDKFKELMTSAD

-456 ADSFA
+456 ADVFSA
-461 KVTQNSKETDP
+461 ITQNSKETDP
-472 SKIKDLVKNAIV
+472 SKIKDLAKNAIV

-507 GMTGEEAFNLIAQG
+507 GLTGEEAFNLIAQG

-601 DNSERIQAT
+601 DNSERIQTT

-620 IADLEKKLK
+620 IAELEKKLK

-649 MADNIAD
+649 MADNISE

-821 AMATMFVAKQI
+821 AMAAMFVAKQI

-869 GLIAGLVA
+869 VLIAGLVA

-898 NIKSITSDVVT
+898 NIKSITSEVVT
-909 AVGEFFSNLWEN
+909 AVGEFFSSLWEN
-921 IKSVYSTVAEWFS
+921 IKSVYASVTEWFS

-1148 NSALRKIRDVSI
+1148 NSALTKIRDVSI

-1235 SSITNYNFYQ
+1235 SSTTNYNFYQ

>member
-29 VRLANSEFQSA
+29 VRLANAEFQSA

-71 LDILRREYELTANA
+71 LEILRREYDLTANE
-85 MGSNSR
+85 MGANSR

-125 SSTNDS
+125 ASTNDS
-131 RTALERLTDTVSGQE
+131 RTALERLTDTVSDQE

-190 LNNARQSAENYADS
+190 INNARQSAENYADS

-226 SGQEKQ
+226 S
-232 LKGLKDD
+232 
-239 LANAVLVYGE
+239 
-249 NSAEAQALRS
+249 
-259 EIERLN
+259 
-265 TEYNNNRNQLNN
+265 
-277 ARQSVEDYADSL
+277 
-289 NNSGDSANDNR
+289 
-300 TALERLTDTVSDQE
+300 DQE
-314 TRLADLREAYANAVI
+314 ARLADLREAYANAVI

-390 KGAISDLVSDAL
+390 KGAISDLVADAL
-402 SYAIDKFKELMTSAD
+402 NFAIDKFKELMTSAD

-456 ADSFA
+456 ADVFSA
-461 KVTQNSKETDP
+461 ITQNSKETDP
-472 SKIKDLVKNAIV
+472 SKIKDLAKNAIV

-507 GMTGEEAFNLIAQG
+507 GLTGEEAFNLIAQG

-620 IADLEKKLK
+620 IAELEKKLK

-656 WESEL
+656 WEAEL

-796 PIKDFIGWLIENIPI
+796 PIKDFIGWLIQNIPI

-877 AFVVL
+877 SFVVL

-898 NIKSITSDVVT
+898 NIKSITSEVVT
-909 AVGEFFSNLWEN
+909 AVGEFFSSLWEN

-1052 FSEKFTGGW
+1052 FSEKFNDGW
-1061 NKTKEAFS
+1061 DKIKNAFS

-1148 NSALRKIRDVSI
+1148 NSALTKIRDVSI

-1235 SSITNYNFYQ
+1235 SSTTNYNFYQ

>member
-29 VRLANSEFQSA
+29 VRLANAEFQSA

-46 WADSADGLSAKINQL
+46 WSDSADGLSAKINQL

-71 LDILRREYELTANA
+71 LEILRREYDLTANE
-85 MGSNSR
+85 MGANSR

-102 QQATV
+102 QQAVV
-107 GRLRRDITNYQ
+107 GRLRRDISNYQ

-125 SSTNDS
+125 ASTNDS
-131 RTALERLTDTVSGQE
+131 RTALERLTDTVS
-146 KQLKGLKDDLAN
+146 D
-158 AVLVYG
+158 
-164 ENSAEAQALK
+164 
-174 SQIERLNN
+174 
-182 ELNANRDQ
+182 
-190 LNNARQSAENYADS
+190 
-204 LNNSGDSANDN
+204 
-215 RSALE
+215 
-220 RLSDTV
+220 
-226 SGQEKQ
+226 QEKQ

-277 ARQSVEDYADSL
+277 ARQSAENYADSL
-289 NNSGDSANDNR
+289 NNSGDSATDNR

-314 TRLADLREAYANAVI
+314 ARLADLREAYANAVI

-390 KGAISDLVSDAL
+390 KGAISDLVADAL
-402 SYAIDKFKELMTSAD
+402 NFAIDKFKELMTSAD

-456 ADSFA
+456 ADVFSA
-461 KVTQNSKETDP
+461 ITQNSKETDP
-472 SKIKDLVKNAIV
+472 SKIKDLAKNAIV

-821 AMATMFVAKQI
+821 AMAAMFVAKQI

-898 NIKSITSDVVT
+898 NIKSITSEVVT
-909 AVGEFFSNLWEN
+909 AVGEFFSSLWEN
-921 IKSVYSTVAEWFS
+921 IKSVYASVTEWFS

-1012 FKEKFSSAWNGI
+1012 FKDKFSSAWNGI

-1052 FSEKFTGGW
+1052 FSEKFNDGW
-1061 NKTKEAFS
+1061 DKIKNAFS

-1148 NSALRKIRDVSI
+1148 NSALTKIRDVSI

-1235 SSITNYNFYQ
+1235 FSTTNYNFYQ

>member
-125 SSTNDS
+125 ASTNDS
-131 RTALERLTDTVSGQE
+131 RTALERLTDTVSDQE

-226 SGQEKQ
+226 S
-232 LKGLKDD
+232 
-239 LANAVLVYGE
+239 
-249 NSAEAQALRS
+249 
-259 EIERLN
+259 
-265 TEYNNNRNQLNN
+265 
-277 ARQSVEDYADSL
+277 
-289 NNSGDSANDNR
+289 
-300 TALERLTDTVSDQE
+300 DQE
-314 TRLADLREAYANAVI
+314 ARLADLREAYANAVI

-390 KGAISDLVSDAL
+390 KGAISDLVADAL
-402 SYAIDKFKELMTSAD
+402 NFAIDKFKELMTSAD

-456 ADSFA
+456 ADVFSA
-461 KVTQNSKETDP
+461 ITQNSKETDP
-472 SKIKDLVKNAIV
+472 SKIKDLAKNAIV

-507 GMTGEEAFNLIAQG
+507 GLTGEEAFNLIAQG
-521 SQNGLDKN
+521 TQNGLDKN

-586 DETVNAWAT
+586 DETVNAWVT

-898 NIKSITSDVVT
+898 NIKSITSEVVT
-909 AVGEFFSNLWEN
+909 AVGEFFSGLWEN

-1012 FKEKFSSAWNGI
+1012 FKDKFSSAWNGI

-1235 SSITNYNFYQ
+1235 SSTTNYNFYQ

>member
-71 LDILRREYELTANA
+71 LEILRREYELTSNA

-131 RTALERLTDTVSGQE
+131 RTALERLTDTVSDQE

-220 RLSDTV
+220 RLS
-226 SGQEKQ
+226 
-232 LKGLKDD
+232 
-239 LANAVLVYGE
+239 
-249 NSAEAQALRS
+249 
-259 EIERLN
+259 
-265 TEYNNNRNQLNN
+265 
-277 ARQSVEDYADSL
+277 
-289 NNSGDSANDNR
+289 
-300 TALERLTDTVSDQE
+300 DTVSDQE

-456 ADSFA
+456 ADVFSA
-461 KVTQNSKETDP
+461 ITQNSKETDP
-472 SKIKDLVKNAIV
+472 SKIKDLAKNAIV

-507 GMTGEEAFNLIAQG
+507 GLTGEEAFNLIAQG

-601 DNSERIQAT
+601 DNSERIQTT

-620 IADLEKKLK
+620 IAELEKKLK

-667 LSLNEKGLKEMQNAG
+667 LSLNEKGLKDMQNAG

-707 QDVMNALFELDD
+707 QDVMQALFALDD

-737 LQADGVKALSKIDGE
+737 LQADGVKALSNIDGE
-752 FDKTAETMKEID
+752 FDKTADTMKEID

-869 GLIAGLVA
+869 GLIAGLVT

-898 NIKSITSDVVT
+898 NIKSITSEVVT
-909 AVGEFFSNLWEN
+909 AVGDFFSGLWEN
-921 IKSVYSTVAEWFS
+921 IKAVYATVAEWFS

-1235 SSITNYNFYQ
+1235 SSTTNYNFYQ